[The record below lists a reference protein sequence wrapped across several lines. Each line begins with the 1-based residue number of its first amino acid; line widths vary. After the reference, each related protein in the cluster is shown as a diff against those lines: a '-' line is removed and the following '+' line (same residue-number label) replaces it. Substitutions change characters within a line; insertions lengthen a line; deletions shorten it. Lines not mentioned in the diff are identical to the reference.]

1 MVMNIFS
8 KKCPKCGKP
17 VKNDARFCGECGQPL
32 GGGIIKCAVCGTE
45 NNSDA
50 SFCKKCGR
58 PLAESGVPE
67 IQRHHWARKEND
79 FAVRMET
86 NDMPGMLR
94 KGLIIEPGL
103 NALLIERGVTKG
115 TIPSGTYV
123 LERPEQKLWDWM
135 TTGIP
140 ERATL
145 LLVEV
150 TPTELIF
157 NLGGRFTSDPL
168 PIGMNIRMQVEVAD
182 PGKFIIN
189 LLKGRERLTK
199 DDLREYLYPEV
210 VATADQWLRG
220 HSLKE
225 LAENP
230 AVKNQLDI
238 ALEETMKKT
247 FQQVGLVFMNIRA
260 VELNLEP
267 YDKIKGVRGK
277 IALLN
282 MSSSVDM
289 EFRKTQAATDEE
301 AWRIDEQVKLQR
313 AQEEADLR
321 KNWGEI
327 QKSNIL
333 EDLAEETRKVEK
345 EEARVDLFQ
354 RMRQTVLS
362 DKMNDVRSEA
372 EFDRFMD
379 QIDHQKL
386 LSQKEREDLLRNWK
400 DEGEDHDRAR
410 VNLVAR
416 SEVELEYELRA
427 LKAKLLFSEDTL
439 KVDNE
444 IAIARKRADFEFEQ
458 RLKTAEQELE
468 LSRKQSEIQRDR
480 QLLEEDHQKR
490 LMEIEHQQKAHQIDD
505 DKAEAEMALELL
517 RRTKEIHRLDEE
529 ERLRIQRVDA
539 LERATGEQA
548 LLLGRLE
555 VEARIQLAATESEM
569 KRMSVLAEL
578 GPEALI
584 SVSGPEQARLLADLK
599 KTEALK
605 GMTEEQILAMS
616 AKDSPEVAKAFQ
628 EKYQAIA
635 NGKASEEVK
644 AMYERLMSDKEAY
657 IKQTRED
664 ADKHTKDVSAAWE
677 KAADQSTHAM
687 DRMADV
693 AKSFA
698 QGSGSGQ
705 APIIINTPS
714 GAGGPMV
721 VSGPGSQAGSHA
733 PETKLCPQCGRFV
746 PADSKHCEHCG
757 KKFDGMN

>member
-1 MVMNIFS
+1 MVLNIFG
-8 KKCPKCGKP
+8 KKCPNCGKP

-50 SFCKKCGR
+50 KFCKSCGR
-58 PLAESGVPE
+58 PLDESAVPE

-79 FAVRMET
+79 FAVRMEAS
-86 NDMPGMLR
+86 DLPGMLR
-94 KGLIIEPGL
+94 KGLVIEPGL
-103 NALLIERGVTKG
+103 NALLIERGITKG
-115 TIPSGTYV
+115 TIPSGTYI
-123 LERPEQKLWDWM
+123 LERPEQKLWDWL

-168 PIGMNIRMQVEVAD
+168 PIGMNIRMQVEVAE

-199 DDLREYLYPEV
+199 EDLREYLYPEV

-247 FQQVGLVFMNIRA
+247 FQQVGLVFKNIRA

-267 YDKIKGVRGK
+267 YDRIKGVRGK

-282 MSSSVDM
+282 MSSSVDL
-289 EFRKTQAATDEE
+289 EYRKAEASTEAE
-301 AWRIDEQVKLQR
+301 AWRIDEDVKLQR
-313 AQEEADLR
+313 AKEEADLR
-321 KNWGEI
+321 MNWGEI

-345 EEARVDLFQ
+345 EESRVELFQ
-354 RMRQTVLS
+354 RMRKAVMS

-372 EFDRFMD
+372 DFDEFMNEVD
-379 QIDHQKL
+379 QRKL
-386 LSQKEREDLLRNWK
+386 LGQKEREDLVRAWK

-410 VNLVAR
+410 AKMVAR
-416 SEVELEYELRA
+416 ADVEQEYELRA
-427 LKAKLLFSEDTL
+427 LKAKLMFGEDESRA
-439 KVDNE
+439 DSE
-444 IAIARKRADFEFEQ
+444 IAIARKRADFSFEMTL
-458 RLKTAEQELE
+458 RNAEQEL
-468 LSRKQSEIQRDR
+468 
-480 QLLEEDHQKR
+480 QLAQKR
-490 LMEIEHQQKAHQIDD
+490 AEIERERQRVSEEQRIREIEIKQKERTGEINADQ
-505 DKAEAEMALELL
+505 AEAMMGLEILKSM
-517 RRTKEIHRLDEE
+517 KEIHRLDAE
-529 ERLRIQRVDA
+529 ERLRAEREDL
-539 LERATGEQA
+539 LERARGMH
-548 LLLGRLE
+548 LLEIEKMQVSSTIELD
-555 VEARIQLAATESEM
+555 RINALAA
-569 KRMSVLAEL
+569 L

-584 SVSGPEQARLLADLK
+584 SASGPEQARLLADLK

-605 GMTEEQILAMS
+605 GMSEEQILAMS
-616 AKDSPEVAKAFQ
+616 AKDSPELAKAFQ
-628 EKYQAIA
+628 EKFAAIA
-635 NGKASEEVK
+635 AGKASEEVK
-644 AMYERLMSDKEAY
+644 AMYERLVADKDTY
-657 IKQTRED
+657 LKQTRED
-664 ADKHTKDVSAAWE
+664 AEKHTKDVSAAWE

-687 DRMADV
+687 NTMADV

-698 QGSGSGQ
+698 QGSGAGQ
-705 APIIINTPS
+705 TPIIINTPS
-714 GAGGPMV
+714 SGSGPVV
-721 VSGPGSQAGSHA
+721 VSGPGSSTGTTA
-733 PETKLCPQCGRFV
+733 PQTKLCPQCGRFV
-746 PADSKHCEHCG
+746 PVDSKHCEHCG
-757 KKFDGMN
+757 KKFDGMD

>member
-1 MVMNIFS
+1 MVLNIFA

-32 GGGIIKCAVCGTE
+32 GGGIVKCAVCNTD
-45 NNSDA
+45 NSSDA
-50 SFCKKCGR
+50 AYCKSCGR
-58 PLAESGVPE
+58 PLAENSVAE

-79 FAVRMET
+79 FAIRMES
-86 NDMPGMLR
+86 NDLPGLLR

-103 NALLIERGVTKG
+103 NALLIERGITKG
-115 TIPSGTYV
+115 TIPSGTYI
-123 LERPEQKLWDWM
+123 LERPEQKLWDWL

-168 PIGMNIRMQVEVAD
+168 PIGMNIRMQVEVAE

-199 DDLREYLYPEV
+199 EDLREYLYPEV
-210 VATADQWLRG
+210 VAAADQWLRG

-247 FQQVGLVFMNIRA
+247 FQQVGLVFKNIRA

-282 MSSSVDM
+282 MSSSVDLEYRKM
-289 EFRKTQAATDEE
+289 EASSESE
-301 AWRIDEQVKLQR
+301 AWKIEEQVKLQR

-345 EEARVDLFQ
+345 EESRVELFQ
-354 RMRQTVLS
+354 RMRTAVMS

-372 EFDRFMD
+372 DFEEFMNEVD
-379 QIDHQKL
+379 QRKL
-386 LSQKEREDLLRNWK
+386 LGQKEREDLIRAWK

-410 VNLVAR
+410 AKMIAR
-416 SEVELEYELRA
+416 ADVEQEYELRA
-427 LKAKLLFSEDTL
+427 LKAKLLFGEDETRA
-439 KVDNE
+439 DSE
-444 IAIARKRADFEFEQ
+444 IAIARKRADFSFEMTF
-458 RLKTAEQELE
+458 RNAEQEL
-468 LSRKQSEIQRDR
+468 
-480 QLLEEDHQKR
+480 QLAQKR
-490 LMEIEHQQKAHQIDD
+490 TEIERARQQAAEDQRIREIEIRQKERAGEINADQ
-505 DKAEAEMALELL
+505 AEAMMGLEVLKSM
-517 RRTKEIHRLDEE
+517 KEIHRLDAE
-529 ERLRIQRVDA
+529 ERLRAEREDL
-539 LERATGEQA
+539 LERAKAMHLIEIEKMQVSSTIEID
-548 LLLGRLE
+548 
-555 VEARIQLAATESEM
+555 RINALAA
-569 KRMSVLAEL
+569 LA
-578 GPEALI
+578 PEALI

-605 GMTEEQILAMS
+605 GMSEDQILAMS
-616 AKDSPEVAKAFQ
+616 AKDSPELAKAFQ
-628 EKYQAIA
+628 EKFAAIA
-635 NGKASEEVK
+635 AGKASEEVK
-644 AMYERLMSDKEAY
+644 AMYERLVADKDAY
-657 IKQTRED
+657 LRQSRED
-664 ADKHTKDVSAAWE
+664 AERHTKDVSAAWE
-677 KAADQSTHAM
+677 RAADQSTHAM
-687 DRMADV
+687 DTMADV

-698 QGSGSGQ
+698 QGSGSSQ
-705 APIIINTPS
+705 PPIIINTPF
-714 GAGGPMV
+714 GGGGPTV
-721 VSGPGSQAGSHA
+721 VSGPGSQQGTRSTS
-733 PETKLCPQCGRFV
+733 ETKMCPQCGRFV
-746 PADSKHCEHCG
+746 PVDSKHCEHCG
-757 KKFDGMN
+757 KKFDGMD